1 MPPAFAP
8 YLFACDSG
16 QGRHFYRMES
26 MVNRAEEII
35 VAGLCGSLG
44 EDSVT
49 RRALQVV
56 LAGAEEA
63 QARTVLVDLR
73 EWTLPFCGA
82 PFSPEQFPD
91 VARLRDTIRGAQGM
105 IWATPEYH
113 GSFSGVLKN
122 ALDLLAIDDFN
133 GKMVGL
139 LGVAAGSMGAGQ
151 ALSHLRVVGRQLHA
165 WVLPAQV
172 SLASSYSAFNP
183 DGTLKSTDLDK
194 RLREM
199 GRDVAR
205 FAQLHASSSSAL

>member
-1 MPPAFAP
+1 
-8 YLFACDSG
+8 
-16 QGRHFYRMES
+16 MES
-26 MVNRAEEII
+26 MANRADEIV

-44 EDSVT
+44 EASVT
-49 RRALQVV
+49 RRTLQVA
-56 LAGAEEA
+56 LAGAEEVGA
-63 QARTVLVDLR
+63 TTVLIDLR

-82 PFSPEQFPD
+82 PFSPQEFPD
-91 VARLRDTIRGAQGM
+91 VARLRDTIRGAQGL

-122 ALDLLAIDDFN
+122 ALDLLTIDDFS

-139 LGVAAGSMGAGQ
+139 LGVAAGSIGAGN
-151 ALSHLRVVGRQLHA
+151 ALSHLRTVGRQLHA

-172 SLASSYSAFNP
+172 SLASSYQAFNE
-183 DGTLKSTDLDK
+183 DGTLKSADVDK

-205 FAQLHASSSSAL
+205 FAQLHSRMEAEG